1 MSAAGSSAG
10 TAHGRPLVLVIGDVI
25 DDVIVRPLE
34 ATNRGSD
41 TRARIEPTLGG
52 SGANQAVWLA
62 EYGAPVRFA
71 GRVGRVDLAR
81 HEHAFA
87 AAGVEARLIGDDRRP
102 TGTIVIIVD
111 PVDGER
117 DMYTDRGANL
127 GLEPEDLPDE
137 LLDGV
142 GYLHLSGYSLF
153 DASVRATVLELVER
167 ARARGVG
174 LSLDPAS
181 TAFLREVDVT
191 ALFEGIGPVQLL
203 LPNLDEGRLLTGE
216 RDAEVVATAL
226 LAHAE
231 VVALKLGAEG
241 ALVARRGGPP
251 IRVPAAP
258 AEVVDTTGAGDAFCG
273 AYLAG
278 MIAGQDAEAAVTAA
292 VGAGARAV
300 GVPGARPR

>member
-1 MSAAGSSAG
+1 MTAAGSSTGGAPD
-10 TAHGRPLVLVIGDVI
+10 RRVVLVVGDVI

-62 EYGAPVRFA
+62 EYGAPVRFV
-71 GRVGRVDLAR
+71 GRVGRTDLAR

-87 AAGVEARLIGDDRRP
+87 AAGVDARLIADDRRP

-111 PVDGER
+111 PDDGER

-127 GLEPEDLPDE
+127 ALAPEDLPDH

-153 DASVRATVLELVER
+153 DASVRDAVLGFVGR
-167 ARARGVG
+167 ARARGIG

-181 TAFLREVDVT
+181 SAFLHEVGPK
-191 ALFEGIGPVQLL
+191 ALMDAIGPVQLL

-216 RDAEVVATAL
+216 HDVDVVATTL

-241 ALVARRGGPP
+241 ALVARRDGPS
-251 IRVPAAP
+251 IRVRAVA

-273 AYLAG
+273 AYLAA
-278 MIAGQDAEAAVTAA
+278 MISGEDAEGAARAA

-300 GVPGARPR
+300 GAPGARPR